1 MKTLTQHIHIL
12 SIISR
17 LTAYPASRPSPP
29 TQYIFI
35 EETVQLNCS
44 TRPGRARSLY
54 SAEWNRNNIRIDN
67 TAFSLS
73 VPVQSVSQNGTI
85 YQCTVTVQSC
95 SPVSSCIAESRRTM
109 VGAPFVVGGKC
120 TLTRF
125 WLATPHCCLVRQKA
139 IGFLLN
145 FISGCHSNN

>member
-1 MKTLTQHIHIL
+1 MAITSSHA
-12 SIISR
+12 
-17 LTAYPASRPSPP
+17 AYPEPGRSPQ
-29 TQYIFI
+29 TQYVLTGK
-35 EETVQLNCS
+35 TVQLNCS
-44 TRPGRARSLY
+44 IQPGRARTLY

-73 VPVQSVSQNGTI
+73 VSVQSVSQNGTV

-95 SPVSSCIAESRRTM
+95 SPVSSGRCTAVTRTAL
-109 VGAPFVVGGKC
+109 GDLFVVGGKC
-120 TLTRF
+120 TLTNRF
-125 WLATPHCCLVRQKA
+125 WLATPDCCLVRQKT